1 MTAMQLLSVTQKFT
15 RPSVCLSQ
23 KASLLGFK
31 NHAAFILDMRMAKD
45 PAAVTKF
52 LSDLKDK
59 LQPLK
64 TEEMDLFLQY
74 KKEEVRCSHDTLTV
88 TFGRDIVLFSCKLC
102 KVCNGFIY
110 I

>member
-1 MTAMQLLSVTQKFT
+1 
-15 RPSVCLSQ
+15 
-23 KASLLGFK
+23 
-31 NHAAFILDMRMAKD
+31 MAKD

-74 KKEEVRCSHDTLTV
+74 KKEEVRCSHFTSHIWQTLSYLV
-88 TFGRDIVLFSCKLC
+88 AGCVKCVMVLFTSEQCQGKHSVSNFYRNNFRNLSSQ
-102 KVCNGFIY
+102 NFY
-110 I
+110 LN